1 MIQIVVSYTDI
12 ILHVWL
18 LNPIMKN
25 NLQEVVV
32 DQSKVLLNE
41 AESLAKMGS
50 WKWNESNNELIWSEG
65 LYRIFNKELHET
77 ISWETFLENVS
88 PDDVSLV
95 THCLHQVKTN
105 KSGSTIDYRVIK
117 EGHIRYLSLTVKP
130 HTILDIDIL
139 GTVADITE
147 RKEYEKQ
154 LEQFNLSQSKIIR
167 ELDEKE
173 KKYRT
178 LFERSIDPIFLANDK
193 LSLTDV
199 NKSFLNFFEYEE
211 SDSRS
216 IITNNIFAHAE
227 EYTYFKNTLKEV
239 GQIKD
244 FEVSLMTKTGDIKV
258 CLLNCVFIPDLES
271 DYSCYQGI
279 VRDLTVRKK
288 AENEML
294 NAERLSLTGKIA
306 RTIAH
311 EVRNPLTNLSLA
323 LDQLRD
329 EIPSGNELG
338 KLYGDIIERNANR
351 IEQLMGEMLNS
362 SKPRKLRLALAPVN
376 EIIDDALNHAK
387 DRLNLNQIELIINYQ
402 DSLPEILVDREKI
415 KIALLNIFINAIEAM
430 TPGKGVLTITVSA
443 DADLLTILVSDNG
456 KGIPAS
462 DLGKLFD
469 PFFTSKQNG
478 MGLGLASTKNIII
491 SHGAH
496 MLVKSELNKGTTF
509 SINFKTTDQHV

>member
-1 MIQIVVSYTDI
+1 
-12 ILHVWL
+12 
-18 LNPIMKN
+18 MKTK
-25 NLQEVVV
+25 LQEFVI
-32 DQSKVLLNE
+32 DQSRVLLNE

-50 WKWNESNNELIWSEG
+50 WKWTESTNKLIGSEG
-65 LYRIFNKELHET
+65 LYRILDKEFHET
-77 ISWETFLENVS
+77 ISWETFLESVL
-88 PDDVSLV
+88 PEDVSLV
-95 THCLHQVKTN
+95 NHCLHQVKTN
-105 KSGSTIDYRVIK
+105 KSGSTIDYRISK
-117 EGHIRYLSLTVKP
+117 EGRIRYLSLTVKP
-130 HTILDIDIL
+130 HTHLDIDIL

-154 LEQFNLSQSKIIR
+154 LEQFNLSQSKIIK

-173 KKYRT
+173 TKYRA
-178 LFERSIDPIFLANDK
+178 LFERSIDPIFLANHK
-193 LSLTDV
+193 LALTDV
-199 NKSFLNFFEYEE
+199 NKSFLDFFEYEA
-211 SDSRS
+211 SDSHS
-216 IITNNIFAHAE
+216 IIIDNIFAHPE
-227 EYTYFKNTLKEV
+227 EYTHFKNTLKEA

-244 FEVSLMTKTGDIKV
+244 FEVSLITKTGDIKV
-258 CLLNCVFIPDLES
+258 CLLNCVFIPHQDP

-279 VRDLTVRKK
+279 VRDLTIRKK

-329 EIPSGNELG
+329 EIPSENELA

-376 EIIDDALNHAK
+376 EIIDEAVTHAK
-387 DRLNLNQIELIINYQ
+387 DRLNLNRIELIINYQ
-402 DSLPEILVDREKI
+402 DSLPQLLVDKEKI
-415 KIALLNIFINAIEAM
+415 KIALLNLFINAIEAM
-430 TPGKGVLTITVSA
+430 TPGKGVLSVTVSA
-443 DADLLTILVSDNG
+443 NSEGLTISVSDNG

-462 DLGKLFD
+462 DLDKLFD
-469 PFFTSKQNG
+469 PFFTSKQSG

-491 SHGAH
+491 SHGANIQ
-496 MLVKSELNKGTTF
+496 VKSEVNKGTTF
-509 SINFKTTDQHV
+509 SINFKTRDQHL